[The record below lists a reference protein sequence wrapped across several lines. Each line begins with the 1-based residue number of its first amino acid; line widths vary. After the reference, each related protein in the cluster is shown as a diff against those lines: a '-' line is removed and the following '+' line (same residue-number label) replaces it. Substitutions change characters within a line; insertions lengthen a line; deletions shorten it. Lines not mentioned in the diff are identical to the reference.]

1 MLYIYNYYFLFNLTY
16 NLTMKKIFYVS
27 LSLLLIVLFSSC
39 SSVKVLNSWKGDN
52 LASVND
58 NNILVIARTANT
70 SARVAFEN
78 EIVKE
83 LASRNIKATSS
94 FTKFPKLNPDKEVTP
109 ENEQEIKNILKE
121 NGFDGVILTV
131 VKETQE
137 LTKTVTDGG
146 YYAGGTYYGYYPR
159 YYNGFY
165 GYYRNPMSYSTLGN
179 YVPRTSTTYTSQN
192 YILETVVYNLDE
204 PDDKQLVAVVTSK
217 IEDPEGISK
226 TSKQYVKAIAKS
238 FDNK

>member
-1 MLYIYNYYFLFNLTY
+1 
-16 NLTMKKIFYVS
+16 MKKIANCSPILIF
-27 LSLLLIVLFSSC
+27 LLILTSC

-52 LASVND
+52 IDAVKN

-83 LASRNIKATSS
+83 LEKRNIKATAS
-94 FTKFPKLNPDKEVTP
+94 FTKFPKLNPDQKITEDKQKE
-109 ENEQEIKNILKE
+109 ILTILRE
-121 NGFDGVILTV
+121 NGFDGVLLTV

-137 LTKTVTDGG
+137 LSKTVTDGG
-146 YYAGGTYYGYYPR
+146 YYAGGNYYGYYPR

-165 GYYRNPMSYSTLGN
+165 GYYNNPMSYSTLGN
-179 YVPRTSTTYTSQN
+179 YVPKTSTTYTSQN
-192 YILETVVYNLDE
+192 YILETVIYNLKE
-204 PDDKQLVAVVTSK
+204 KEDKQLVAVVTSK

-238 FDNK
+238 FDKK